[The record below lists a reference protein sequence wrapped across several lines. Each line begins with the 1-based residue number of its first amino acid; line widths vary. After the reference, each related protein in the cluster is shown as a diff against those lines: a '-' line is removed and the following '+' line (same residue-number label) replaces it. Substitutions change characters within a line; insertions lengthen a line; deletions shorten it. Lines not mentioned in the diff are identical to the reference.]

1 MKFSFVFQRI
11 TRCFFGVSLVLAL
24 SSVAKAAEVQVAVA
38 ANFTATFEKI
48 AAAFTVDTGHK
59 VIASYGSTGKF
70 YTQIKNGAPFEV
82 LLSADD
88 ETPLKL
94 EKEGDAV
101 AGSQFTY
108 AVGKLVLWSAAEGLV
123 DNKGE
128 VLKKGTFNH
137 LSIANPKLAPYGAAA
152 VEVMTK
158 LGVQETLQ
166 PKWVIGENI
175 AQTFQ
180 FVSTGNAEL
189 GFVAMAQ
196 VWKDGKI
203 SKGSAWL
210 VPANLHSPIRQNA
223 VILKQGKDNQAAIAL
238 LAYLKSSKARDII
251 KSYGYDLAP

>member
-1 MKFSFVFQRI
+1 MSFRLISQRKTALI
-11 TRCFFGVSLVLAL
+11 YGLLLAFAL
-24 SSVAKAAEVQVAVA
+24 TSAAKAVEVQVAVA
-38 ANFTATFEKI
+38 ANFASAFEKI
-48 AAAFTVDTGHK
+48 ASAFTADTGHK
-59 VIASYGSTGKF
+59 AIASVGSTGKF

-94 EKEGDAV
+94 EKEGDAI

-108 AVGKLVLWSAAEGLV
+108 AIGKLVLWSATEGLV
-123 DNKGE
+123 DEKGD
-128 VLKKGTFNH
+128 VLKKGTFTH

-158 LGVQETLQ
+158 LGVLDTLQ
-166 PKWVIGENI
+166 PKWVVGENI

-180 FVSTGNAEL
+180 FASTGNAEV
-189 GFVAMAQ
+189 GFVALAQ

-210 VPANLHSPIRQNA
+210 VPANLYSPIRQNA
-223 VILKQGKDNQAAIAL
+223 VLLKQGKDKEAALAL
-238 LAYLKSSKARDII
+238 LAYLKSSKARNII
-251 KSYGYDLAP
+251 KTYGYDLAP

>member
-1 MKFSFVFQRI
+1 MKFSFVFQRS
-11 TRCFFGVSLVLAL
+11 TRVFSGVLLVLAL

-59 VIASYGSTGKF
+59 AIASYGSTGKF

-94 EKEGDAV
+94 EKEAETV

-108 AVGKLVLWSAAEGLV
+108 AVGKLVLWSATEGLV
-123 DNKGE
+123 DNKGD
-128 VLKKGTFNH
+128 VLKKGTFAH

-158 LGVQETLQ
+158 LGVLESLQ
-166 PKWVIGENI
+166 PKLVIGENI

-180 FVSTGNAEL
+180 FASTGNAEV
-189 GFVAMAQ
+189 GFIALAQ
-196 VWKDGKI
+196 VWKDGKL

-223 VILKQGKDNQAAIAL
+223 VILKQGKDNEAALAL
-238 LAYLKSSKARDII
+238 LAYLKTSKARDII
-251 KSYGYDLAP
+251 KSYGYDLVP